1 MAKVYAGLVH
11 HPVYNR
17 KGEIITT
24 AVTNLDIHD
33 IARSAQT
40 YGLDGYYLI
49 QPDKEQQELCR
60 DILSFWQDGYG
71 KKYNPDR
78 AKALELVQSV
88 DSIAECIDDI
98 SKKNGE
104 KPQIVVT
111 SAKDGAEKI
120 SYQEMRQKLATDET
134 YLILFGTGWG
144 LSEEVMANADYR
156 LPPIQGAGEYNHL
169 SVRSAAAIVFDRLLG
184 K

>member
-60 DILSFWQDGYG
+60 DILSFWQDG
-71 KKYNPDR
+71 
-78 AKALELVQSV
+78 
-88 DSIAECIDDI
+88 
-98 SKKNGE
+98 
-104 KPQIVVT
+104 
-111 SAKDGAEKI
+111 
-120 SYQEMRQKLATDET
+120 
-134 YLILFGTGWG
+134 
-144 LSEEVMANADYR
+144 
-156 LPPIQGAGEYNHL
+156 
-169 SVRSAAAIVFDRLLG
+169 
-184 K
+184 